1 MSVNI
6 RNGRNLMT
14 GVLIGKK
21 KKRERERE
29 TETII
34 QREHNMTMEA
44 DTGLMRLGLLAGTR
58 SQEEPRRG
66 PALGL

>member
-6 RNGRNLMT
+6 RNGGNLMT

-21 KKRERERE
+21 KTRERERE

>member
-1 MSVNI
+1 
-6 RNGRNLMT
+6 MT

-29 TETII
+29 RETETVI

-58 SQEEPRRG
+58 SQEEARRG